1 MKKTTRRLL
10 SILMAICMLM
20 STCMAA
26 PLTVGAESRVEA
38 VAEAPVVQEAAPAA
52 EPEAPAVQE
61 EAPAAEPEAPAVQ
74 EEAPAAEP
82 EAPAAE
88 EVAPEQN
95 HTDEET
101 PAEANQETEAAS
113 SPAVSSETDAASGS
127 ASGQSVTE
135 SQTASSA
142 MSAASSA
149 VSKAESVVTYPA
161 QNFTGRANG
170 VTVRVSAGEGVFPER
185 TAMTV
190 RGVSSSTAL
199 RVANAATDS
208 ETEVVDAVGVDITF
222 RDAAGA
228 EIEPKDGRSVH
239 VSMTVGS
246 ALEGESFAVVHQSDS
261 GSAEMVSENA
271 TATAASFAADSF
283 SVYVIAG
290 IGTPQ
295 QDPAV
300 ATYVFHGADGNEI
313 SAQKVKDGETVY
325 APTTP
330 EKSGSKFLGW
340 SYTQNASL
348 LQDGDPGA
356 FSTLKPSVTK
366 TAEIKLYPVFQPA
379 YYVFFL
385 DNQGRVST
393 TKEGVSED
401 NIDVADVTIPLDS
414 THSVT
419 GWYTE
424 AELIHKVESVTISD
438 HNVTLYPKVEEGHY
452 LYFSSGEGASYVK
465 PVFVAAGKNTV
476 KPEAPTRPGY
486 TFKHWSASEGGYE
499 YAFGST
505 ISEDTTLYAVWEAN
519 TNTK

>member
-74 EEAPAAEP
+74 EEAPATEPEVPAAEQ

-88 EVAPEQN
+88 EVVPEQN

-113 SPAVSSETDAASGS
+113 SPAVSPAAEAESGS

-149 VSKAESVVTYPA
+149 VSKAEPVVTYPA
-161 QNFTGRANG
+161 QSFTGRANG

-340 SYTQNASL
+340 SYTQNAAQ

-486 TFKHWSASEGGYE
+486 TFNVNFLDY
-499 YAFGST
+499 
-505 ISEDTTLYAVWEAN
+505 
-519 TNTK
+519 